1 MKIIAFPV
9 ALLFAVSVMQAESPA
24 PAALVKSDDL
34 NVAEAKPADPKT
46 IPAQPG
52 DPKAAPAAPVD
63 PKAAKTP
70 AKKEV
75 KKVEKEPVLPGVVI
89 SRPNGTFLAL
99 EVVNSN
105 FKLSFYDKKKKPM
118 APDVSRANAVWPNP
132 RARFD
137 NRTVLNPSGTALVGT
152 KPALPPYNFIVRL
165 TLLKGEGDSAVAVEN
180 YTVQY
185 H

>member
-34 NVAEAKPADPKT
+34 KVAEAKPADPKT
-46 IPAQPG
+46 IPANPG

-152 KPALPPYNFIVRL
+152 KPALPPYTFIVHL